1 MYWVN
6 WVNTFKMKLESIRRE
21 YKRAEL
27 SKINA
32 DKNPI
37 QLFQRWMNEVLDL
50 NRIDSTSMSL
60 VTNGTNGFP
69 ESRIVLLK
77 SYNDD
82 GFVFF
87 TNYNSQKG
95 QAIAQNPKVSLHFFW
110 PELERQVRISGIA
123 EKTSFEESESYF
135 HSRPFESQV
144 AAAVS
149 NQSKEVPSRAYL
161 EEKFEALKKE
171 LNGSNPECPQHW
183 GGYLVR
189 PVKFEF
195 WQGRVNRLHDR
206 IVYELENENWFI
218 KRLAP

>member
-1 MYWVN
+1 M
-6 WVNTFKMKLESIRRE
+6 SI
-21 YKRAEL
+21 
-27 SKINA
+27 
-32 DKNPI
+32 
-37 QLFQRWMNEVLDL
+37 
-50 NRIDSTSMSL
+50 
-60 VTNGTNGFP
+60 VTNGADGFP
-69 ESRIVLLK
+69 DSRIVLLK
-77 SYNDD
+77 SYNNE

-95 QAIAQNPKVSLHFFW
+95 QAIAENPKVSLHFFW

-123 EKTSFEESESYF
+123 EKTSIEESEAYF

-149 NQSKEVPSRAYL
+149 DQSAEVPSRVYL
-161 EEKFEALKKE
+161 EEKFDALKKE
-171 LNGSNPECPQHW
+171 LNGTNPERPKNW

-195 WQGRVNRLHDR
+195 WQGRENRLHDR
-206 IVYELENENWFI
+206 IVYELKDEDWII

>member
-1 MYWVN
+1 MH
-6 WVNTFKMKLESIRRE
+6 
-21 YKRAEL
+21 
-27 SKINA
+27 
-32 DKNPI
+32 
-37 QLFQRWMNEVLDL
+37 LFQRWMKEVLNL
-50 NRIDSTSMSL
+50 NKIDATSMSI
-60 VTNGTNGFP
+60 VTNGADGFP
-69 ESRIVLLK
+69 DSRIVLLK
-77 SYNDD
+77 SYNNE

-95 QAIAQNPKVSLHFFW
+95 QAIAENPKVSLHFFW

-123 EKTSFEESESYF
+123 EKTSIEESEAYF

-149 NQSKEVPSRAYL
+149 EQSAEVPSRVYL
-161 EEKFEALKKE
+161 EEKFDALKKE
-171 LNGSNPECPQHW
+171 LNGTNPECPKNW

-195 WQGRVNRLHDR
+195 WQGRENRLHDR
-206 IVYELENENWFI
+206 IVYELKDEDWII

>member
-1 MYWVN
+1 
-6 WVNTFKMKLESIRRE
+6 MKLESIRRE
-21 YKRAEL
+21 YTRAEL
-27 SKINA
+27 SKKNA
-32 DKNPI
+32 DKHPMH
-37 QLFQRWMNEVLDL
+37 LFQRWMKEVLNL
-50 NRIDSTSMSL
+50 NKIDATSMSI
-60 VTNGTNGFP
+60 VTNGADGFP
-69 ESRIVLLK
+69 DSRIVLLK
-77 SYNDD
+77 SYNNE

-95 QAIAQNPKVSLHFFW
+95 QAIAENPKVSLHFFW

-123 EKTSFEESESYF
+123 EKTSIEESEAYF

-149 NQSKEVPSRAYL
+149 DQSAEVPSRVYL
-161 EEKFEALKKE
+161 EEKFDALKKE
-171 LNGSNPECPQHW
+171 LNGTNPERPKNW

-195 WQGRVNRLHDR
+195 WQGRENRLHDR
-206 IVYELENENWFI
+206 IVYELKDEDWII